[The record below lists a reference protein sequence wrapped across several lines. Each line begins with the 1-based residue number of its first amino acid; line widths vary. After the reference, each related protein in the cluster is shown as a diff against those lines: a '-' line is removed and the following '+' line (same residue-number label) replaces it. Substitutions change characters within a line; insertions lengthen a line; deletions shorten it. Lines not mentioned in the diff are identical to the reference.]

1 MKHLPP
7 ADPPASPRRRTP
19 KKITSAATV
28 VAQAQART
36 GIVSKVQSL
45 SLSRLEYGV
54 DASTGQRTLAA
65 VFPSN
70 KGREP
75 QHLDLSF
82 LLDFRNLCALF
93 ADAYLQWGATR
104 APASRWAMIASL
116 TAGFFHYLN
125 SRWHRDLKPQ
135 EVDDEL
141 LIGFRT
147 FLLTVKGKGGKTLH
161 ARTSAAY
168 LGCVRTLLG
177 AVVVGPSVVLAR
189 NIASRV
195 PPGPL
200 GAARRSC
207 PVEVMGLDDLLA
219 IIEAAEREVLATAL
233 RFERG
238 RELLA
243 EGNARLEARQN
254 VGPWSIKEYTDLS
267 VCLAA
272 LDRAYPGIIPDLPI
286 IQSYDRALGSA
297 VQYVHSQGTVASH
310 FHPSFR
316 HLAPFAVLLAITT
329 VFNPDTLL
337 GLSWKDIAF
346 DKECAGTAAIEIV
359 GAKNRASQDLVRLLD
374 PEAAVASQLS
384 LEQLLRTLQL
394 ITARIRPFVPDW
406 HADRIFIA
414 VQTQRA
420 KKPRSYG
427 GGKTD
432 STLSGDVVWTRSLRN
447 FIDDNKLPNFSLGQ
461 LRPSIL
467 DLVQLSHG
475 SLEAAQKVGNHRNPR
490 TTWTHYTSNGVKKR
504 YRERIGQ
511 VILMRERWIDSQG
524 VVDPRRLE
532 SVQDKGAA
540 TPGFTCLDPFSSPR
554 PGQQAGKL
562 CRDYGGCPSCPLAAA
577 HPNDPVSV
585 AYYVALEHAVFR
597 SQTAMSS
604 STWLERWVPVLAD
617 LKSLKAHIPLEV
629 MEESRKISI
638 TLMNVE

>member
-1 MKHLPP
+1 MKDLPP
-7 ADPPASPRRRTP
+7 PTIAPRKRAP
-19 KKITSAATV
+19 KKISSAATV
-28 VAQAQART
+28 VAQVQART

-45 SLSRLEYGV
+45 ASSRLEYGLH
-54 DASTGQRTLAA
+54 AKTGQPTLAA
-65 VFPSN
+65 IFAAD
-70 KGREP
+70 KGGGA

-82 LLDFRNLCALF
+82 MLDFPNLAPLF
-93 ADAYLQWGATR
+93 SNAYLQWGAMR

-116 TAGFFHYLN
+116 TAGLFHYLN
-125 SRWHRDLKPQ
+125 VRWHRDLQPHDL
-135 EVDDEL
+135 DDEL

-147 FLLTVKGKGGKTLH
+147 FVLTAKGRGGKPLH
-161 ARTSAAY
+161 PRTGAAY
-168 LGCVRTLLG
+168 IGCVRTLLG
-177 AVVVGPSVVLAR
+177 TVVAGPNAALAR
-189 NIASRV
+189 DIASRV
-195 PPGPL
+195 PPGPI
-200 GAARRSC
+200 GAARKSS
-207 PVEVMGLDDLLA
+207 PVEVMGLGDILS
-219 IIEAAEREVLATAL
+219 IIEAAEKEVLATAV
-233 RFERG
+233 RFERT

-243 EGNARLEARQN
+243 EGNARLDACNNAGLRSKQYE
-254 VGPWSIKEYTDLS
+254 DLS

-272 LDRAYPGIIPDLPI
+272 LDRAYPGIIPDLPHI
-286 IQSYDRALGSA
+286 RADDRALGAA
-297 VQYVHSQGTVASH
+297 VQYVHTQSTVASH
-310 FHPSFR
+310 FYASFR

-337 GLSWKDIAF
+337 GLSWEDIAF
-346 DKECAGTAAIEIV
+346 DKEHAGTAAIEIV
-359 GAKNRASQDLVRLLD
+359 GAKNRASRDLVRLLD

-384 LEQLLRTLQL
+384 LRELLRTLQL

-427 GGKTD
+427 DGKTD
-432 STLSGDVVWTRSLRN
+432 ATLSGDVVWVRSLQK
-447 FIDDNKLPNFSLGQ
+447 FIEDNHLPLFSLGQ
-461 LRPSIL
+461 LRPTIL

-475 SLEAAQKVGNHRNPR
+475 SLEAAQKVGNHRSPT
-490 TTWTHYTSNGVKKR
+490 TTWTHYTSSGVKKR

-511 VILMRERWIDSQG
+511 IMVMRERWIDSLG

-532 SVQDKGAA
+532 PGQDKGAA

-562 CRDYGGCPSCPLAAA
+562 CKDYGGCPSCPLAAA

-585 AYYVALEHAVFR
+585 AYYVALERAVFQ

-604 STWLERWVPVLAD
+604 KTWTERWVPVLAD
-617 LKSLKAHIPLEV
+617 LKALQAHIPKAV

-638 TLMNVE
+638 ILMNVE